1 MSPCPTISRRLF
13 LTRKCCHLPPPW
25 GSLHASLPGLG
36 QGSPNLL
43 ARPRLLLLASCLPP
57 LPFGPPKGNSDHL
70 LQPGPKW
77 DPRPPRSDNSCQS
90 FQCLFECHFL
100 RETFREPPASVP
112 TETRIHVSCVYHAVR
127 VWQDSVPPL
136 RALLPPQPWCVGS
149 LAKQRLFVGGDLT
162 QGEWATLA
170 LKALF
175 SLGTLSS
182 EGRARPPVPALPPQ
196 WAPERGWTLADLALR
211 LRGARPLR
219 EPLRLLHPQ

>member
-1 MSPCPTISRRLF
+1 MSPIIPGTQGQASAFSLRLLPWVGHLRLWPWLTGPHVSPCPTISRRLF

-136 RALLPPQPWCVGS
+136 RALLPPQPWCVGC
-149 LAKQRLFVGGDLT
+149 LAKQRLCL
-162 QGEWATLA
+162 LA
-170 LKALF
+170 
-175 SLGTLSS
+175 
-182 EGRARPPVPALPPQ
+182 EILPKGSGQ
-196 WAPERGWTLADLALR
+196 RW
-211 LRGARPLR
+211 
-219 EPLRLLHPQ
+219 H